1 MKITTSS
8 LDGQDIC
15 VPSPPNQQRF
25 CRVSR
30 TFRTLNGSCN
40 NLRTNFLFGAAGV
53 PFIRLI
59 QGSQGNSNGL
69 FQGWCDMFISSSLGP
84 FNKYVTVEGEGGG
97 QRNL

>member
-69 FQGWCDMFISSSLGP
+69 FQGWCDNFMPSSLCKTS
-84 FNKYVTVEGEGGG
+84 FYIKFEK
-97 QRNL
+97 L